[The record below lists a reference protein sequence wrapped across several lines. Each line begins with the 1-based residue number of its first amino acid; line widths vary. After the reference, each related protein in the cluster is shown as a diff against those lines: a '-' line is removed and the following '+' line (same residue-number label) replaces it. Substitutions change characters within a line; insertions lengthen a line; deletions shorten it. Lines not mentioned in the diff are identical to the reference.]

1 VVNGISNNRS
11 LRMDLEETRRL
22 VGYDPQDDGFDD
34 WSQR

>member
-1 VVNGISNNRS
+1 
-11 LRMDLEETRRL
+11 MDLEETRRL